1 MKLKNDSPWVRAIF
15 IVSTLCFIAAAIYF
29 FVRTYNLMQ

>member
-1 MKLKNDSPWVRAIF
+1 MKLKNDSPWVRVIF

-29 FVRTYNLMQ
+29 FIRTYILMQ